1 MYCVLCSAILPGRGL
16 EVKALDAAK
25 STTERAVAE
34 QDRFGVRD
42 LGAPWYAGSPSFMR
56 SRWVEP
62 SEVPEGYIAV
72 VGMPID
78 SWNLARSGTRW
89 GPRAMR
95 EASLYPSMMWG
106 IQPDSGYIS
115 SRTGQL
121 TTWPPELRMV
131 DTGDVVIRPAD
142 VTAQTEGA
150 IQHIATASL
159 RSQLTLTLGGD
170 HYVSYPAFAGVLQSW
185 RERKEGIKAG
195 YLHIDTHADFFDQT
209 AMLGKF
215 NHSTCA
221 RRVSE
226 IPEITRMAW
235 FGLNGET
242 SLEPN
247 QFQVMRDRGFRVCTS
262 YYSHKVGMTESME
275 ELVDY
280 VTDGVNLLYVS
291 VDIDVVTGAH
301 APATHTPGLEAL
313 SASEFL
319 EALRVLNAV
328 DNLVGVD
335 MCEVAPT
342 IDPTQRTERLAVS
355 GILATLAPR
364 IFDVEAKYSD
374 EELQRVFLGW
384 GS

>member
-1 MYCVLCSAILPGRGL
+1 MLASDGKPVRWVRSWEG
-16 EVKALDAAK
+16 
-25 STTERAVAE
+25 TVAE

-62 SEVPEGYIAV
+62 SEVPDGYVAV

-78 SWNLARSGTRW
+78 AWNLARGGTRW

-106 IQPDSGYIS
+106 IQPDTGYIS

-121 TTWPPELRMV
+121 TTWPSELRLV

-142 VTAQTEGA
+142 EAAQTEGA
-150 IQHIATASL
+150 MQHIAAASL
-159 RSQLTLTLGGD
+159 TSQLTLTLGGD
-170 HYVSYPAFAGVLQSW
+170 HYVSYPAFAGVMQSW
-185 RERKEGIKAG
+185 RERKSGIKAG
-195 YLHIDTHADFFDQT
+195 YLHIDSHADFFDQT
-209 AMLGKF
+209 AMLGRY

-226 IPEITRMAW
+226 IPEVTRMAW
-235 FGLNGET
+235 FGINGET

-247 QFQVMRDRGFRVCTS
+247 QFQVMRDRGFQVCTS
-262 YYSHKVGMTESME
+262 YYSHNVGMRESME
-275 ELVDY
+275 QLVDY
-280 VTDGVNLLYVS
+280 LTDGVNLLYVS

-301 APATHTPGLEAL
+301 APSTHTPTFESL
-313 SASEFL
+313 SAIEFL
-319 EALRVLNAV
+319 DALRVLSSV
-328 DNLVGVD
+328 DNLVGAD

-342 IDPTQRTERLAVS
+342 IDPSQRTERLALAGLLAMV
-355 GILATLAPR
+355 GHRIL
-364 IFDVEAKYSD
+364 DVGEQYPDD
-374 EELQRVFLGW
+374 ELRRVFIGW